1 MSDQILN
8 ISMQRY
14 NTWLE
19 SGKLN
24 EEEKKELLEIK
35 DNTDEIK
42 QRFCSYL
49 SFGTAGLR
57 GTMAMGTNNMNIHT
71 VCHASQGFADYIKS
85 CGINDAAERGIVIA
99 YDSRLNSEKFA
110 HATAAVMANTGIKV
124 FLFDGIRPTPVL
136 SFAVRRLGT
145 VAGVNITAS
154 HNPKQ
159 YNGYKAYWEDGA
171 QLGPEQADAVSEKI
185 INTDIFK
192 EVKFS
197 DGDYESAVESGKITL
212 IGPEIDED
220 FLTQVAKQPICPDVV
235 KKAADNL
242 KIVYTPLYGTGY
254 KLVPEAMRRLGIKN
268 IYTVDEQM
276 TPDGNFPTTPFPNP
290 ELPQVFELAI
300 KLADEKGADI
310 IIGNDPDADR
320 TGVMIR
326 DGSGKFMTLSGNQ
339 IGAMLLDYIISAK
352 KEFGSFPEN
361 AFAVKTIVSTDIVT
375 KMSSIHGV
383 KLYDVLTG
391 FKFIG
396 KVVSDYETET
406 GRSADKDF
414 LLGFEESNGYMRG
427 TYLRDKDAVCSTV
440 LLCEMAAYYQIHG
453 KTLYDALC
461 DMYKRYGLYKE
472 HTSNIYMEGLDGLA
486 RMKDLMKR
494 LHSNIPSELGG
505 EKIRFLRDYLAETIT
520 DIKTGNKT
528 GTGLPKSDV
537 LLYETENGNKIV
549 IRPSGTEPK
558 IKIYYLLH
566 SESGN
571 ESELDSLLDACMK
584 SMKELTQI

>member
-1 MSDQILN
+1 MSEQVLN

-19 SGKLN
+19 SGKLT

-49 SFGTAGLR
+49 GFGTAGLR

-110 HATAAVMANTGIKV
+110 HATAAVMANAGIKV
-124 FLFDGIRPTPVL
+124 FLFDGIRPTPEL

-212 IGPEIDED
+212 IGSEIDED

-235 KKAADNL
+235 NKAADDL

-375 KMSSIHGV
+375 KMCSIHGV

-472 HTSNIYMEGLDGLA
+472 HTSNIYMEGLDGLV
-486 RMKDLMKR
+486 RMKDLMER

-520 DIKTGNKT
+520 DVKTGNKT

>member
-1 MSDQILN
+1 MADQTLT

-19 SGKLN
+19 SGKLT
-24 EEEKKELLEIK
+24 EEEKNELLGIK
-35 DNTDEIK
+35 DNTEEIE
-42 QRFCSYL
+42 QHFCSYL

-57 GTMAMGTNNMNIHT
+57 GTMAMGTNNMNIYT
-71 VCHASQGFADYIKS
+71 VCHASQGFANYIRS

-110 HATAAVMANTGIKV
+110 HATAAVMANSGIKV
-124 FLFDGIRPTPVL
+124 FLFDGIRPTPEL

-145 VAGVNITAS
+145 IAGVNITAS

-171 QLGPEQADAVSEKI
+171 QLGPEQADAVSEQI

-192 EVKFS
+192 DVNFS
-197 DGDYESAVESGKITL
+197 DGDYERAIESGKITS
-212 IGPEIDED
+212 IGSEIDED
-220 FLTQVAKQPICPDVV
+220 FLAQVAKQPICPDVV
-235 KKAADNL
+235 KQAADKL

-268 IYTVDEQM
+268 LYTVSEQM

-290 ELPQVFELAI
+290 ELPQVFEHAI

-320 TGVMIR
+320 TGAMIR
-326 DGSGKFMTLSGNQ
+326 GNDGKFMSLSGNQ

-361 AFAVKTIVSTDIVT
+361 AFAVKSIVTTDIVT
-375 KMSSIHGV
+375 KICAIHRV

-406 GRSADKDF
+406 GRSADSDF
-414 LLGFEESNGYMRG
+414 LLGFEESNGFMKG
-427 TYLRDKDAVCSTV
+427 TYLRDKDAVCTTV

-453 KTLYDALC
+453 KTLYNALC
-461 DMYKRYGLYKE
+461 DMYDRYGLYKE
-472 HTSNIYMEGLDGLA
+472 HTTNIYMEGLDGLA
-486 RMKDLMKR
+486 RMKNVMAR

-505 EKIRFLRDYLAETIT
+505 EKIRFLRNYLSGTVT
-520 DIKTGNKT
+520 DVKTGEKT

-566 SESGN
+566 SESGDQAA
-571 ESELDSLLDACMK
+571 LDALLDACMN

>member
-1 MSDQILN
+1 MSEQVLN

-49 SFGTAGLR
+49 GFGTAGLR

-110 HATAAVMANTGIKV
+110 HATAAVMANAGIKV
-124 FLFDGIRPTPVL
+124 FLFDGIRPTPEL

-212 IGPEIDED
+212 IGSEIDED

-235 KKAADNL
+235 KKAADDL

-268 IYTVDEQM
+268 IYTVNEQM

-300 KLADEKGADI
+300 KLADEKGADM

-375 KMSSIHGV
+375 KMCSIHGV

-486 RMKDLMKR
+486 RMKDLMER

-520 DIKTGNKT
+520 DVKTGNKT

>member
-1 MSDQILN
+1 MSEQVLN

-49 SFGTAGLR
+49 GFGTAGLR

-110 HATAAVMANTGIKV
+110 HATAAVMANAGIKV
-124 FLFDGIRPTPVL
+124 FLFDGIRPTPEL

-212 IGPEIDED
+212 IGSEIDED

-235 KKAADNL
+235 KKAADDL

-300 KLADEKGADI
+300 KLADEKGADM

-375 KMSSIHGV
+375 KMCSIHGV

-396 KVVSDYETET
+396 KVVSDYENET

-472 HTSNIYMEGLDGLA
+472 HTSNIYMEGLDGLV
-486 RMKDLMKR
+486 RMKDLMER

-520 DIKTGNKT
+520 DVKTGNKT